1 MFEEVSSI
9 NHEWRNSSTSKP
21 SKLVTVTGC
30 RESMGKWH
38 HDMPQHSAEPIPH
51 TRPWHP
57 RHQSGCF
64 ANRCPWRTR
73 LSSAPRP
80 GPGNRDRSRLAS
92 SSRALPFKS
101 WSLKSGEHMTFNSDM
116 WISLIQNLA
125 NNAESDSCL
134 QHLHIWQLSLRWK
147 MNDET
152 TGPPNHPNL
161 SLSKDVENI
170 WKQKH
175 SAVGSNVKTWSL
187 KSWEHMT
194 CNSDMWIS
202 LMQYLANN
210 AEINSCWQHLHI
222 WQLSLRW
229 KMNDET
235 AAPPNHPNLSLS
247 KDVENMRSWHA
258 AAFSD
263 SAEPIPH
270 TRPWRPRHQSCWN
283 SNGCLWRTSLSS
295 APRPRPGNRDRSRLA
310 SSSRALPFK
319 SWSLKSGEHMT
330 FNSDLWISLK
340 QNLANNAEINS
351 CWQHLHIWQLSL
363 RWRMNDETAAPPN
376 HPNLSL
382 SQDAGKVW
390 ESNIMT
396 CRSIQR
402 SPSHTPGLGP
412 LGTNLA
418 VSQIDVRDGRVCLQ
432 RLGQGLE
439 TETDQASSSRAL
451 PFKSWSLKSGEH
463 MTFNSDLWISLIQN
477 LANNAEINSCWQHLH
492 IWQLSLRWRMNDETP
507 APPNHPNL
515 SLSQDAGEVQE
526 GDIMTCRSIQRSPS
540 HTPGL
545 GPLGTN
551 LAASQIDVRDGR
563 VCLQR
568 LGQGLETETDQD
580 WRLHPGFYR
589 SNRDHWNPEN
599 TWHIITFIWDILPGT
614 KFERTIQQSTISFRI
629 YHVDRFHSN
638 IRFIIT
644 KLNVGTWILGSSMR
658 KVLAIEPS

>member
-412 LGTNLA
+412 
-418 VSQIDVRDGRVCLQ
+418 
-432 RLGQGLE
+432 
-439 TETDQASSSRAL
+439 
-451 PFKSWSLKSGEH
+451 
-463 MTFNSDLWISLIQN
+463 
-477 LANNAEINSCWQHLH
+477 
-492 IWQLSLRWRMNDETP
+492 
-507 APPNHPNL
+507 
-515 SLSQDAGEVQE
+515 
-526 GDIMTCRSIQRSPS
+526 
-540 HTPGL
+540 
-545 GPLGTN
+545 N